1 MLKTENARPSTW
13 VYVDVRGRDLASV
26 VGDLQR
32 AVAKQVRLSPGVSI
46 AYSGQFEYLERAVDR
61 LKLVVPAT
69 LLIIFVLLYLIFGR
83 FDEAALIMG
92 TLPFALTGGI
102 WTLYLL
108 GFNQSIATGVGF
120 IALAGVSAEF
130 GVVMLIYLKNA
141 LAERGAHPD
150 AARGRGRPIAK
161 ARCCASVPRR

>member
-83 FDEAALIMG
+83 FDVAARIMG
-92 TLPFALTGGI
+92 TLQFALTCGKI
-102 WTLYLL
+102 
-108 GFNQSIATGVGF
+108 
-120 IALAGVSAEF
+120 
-130 GVVMLIYLKNA
+130 
-141 LAERGAHPD
+141 
-150 AARGRGRPIAK
+150 GRAY
-161 ARCCASVPRR
+161 V